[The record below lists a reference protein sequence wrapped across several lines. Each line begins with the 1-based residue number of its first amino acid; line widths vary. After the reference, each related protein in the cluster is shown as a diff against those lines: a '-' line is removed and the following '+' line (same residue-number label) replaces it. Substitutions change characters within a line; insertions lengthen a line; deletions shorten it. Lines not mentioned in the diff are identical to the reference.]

1 MQLRLRNLAI
11 AAISAM
17 GLSALI
23 SLEGTKLTAYQ
34 DGAGVWTIC
43 QGHTKGVY
51 KGMKAT
57 TAQCEDFLR
66 QDIKMFEAVVKKHV
80 KVPLTQNQ
88 FDALVIFA
96 FNVGEANFKSS
107 TLLTKLNRS
116 DYQGAGEQFM
126 RWVMIRDPKTN
137 ELVYSKGLYNRRLAE
152 QTLYF
157 KE

>member
-11 AAISAM
+11 AAISAV

-57 TAQCEDFLR
+57 TAQCEAFLR
-66 QDIKMFEAVVKKHV
+66 EDIKTFETVVKKYV
-80 KVPLTQNQ
+80 KAPLTQNQ

-96 FNVGEANFKSS
+96 FNVGEASFRNS
-107 TLLTKLNRS
+107 TLLAKVNRQ
-116 DYQGAGEQFM
+116 DYAGASQEFT
-126 RWVMIRDPKTN
+126 RWVLITDPKTGQK
-137 ELVYSKGLYNRRLAE
+137 VVSKGLYNRRLAE
-152 QTLYF
+152 QQLF
-157 KE
+157 LKE